1 MRFFRTLTLL
11 TALAAMPASAQIA
24 PPVATTPPRSYNV
37 AGNIFVAVQED
48 RNSTVIVGED
58 SLLVVETN
66 YRERTDALK
75 TLLATISPKPV
86 KIAINS
92 HWHADHVGGNAA
104 LAAVGA
110 VTIAQEKTRVRMGQ
124 AQVNR
129 LTGNVQQPAFPS
141 EFWPMVTFRDSLKV
155 HFGGHDLEMTYHPD
169 GHTDSDVVLRIPDAN
184 IIYVGGLMN
193 YPTYAGVRSAT
204 AFVDALDKILA
215 QANDTTK
222 IIPWRGPVVGKAELA
237 EWRNI
242 LATVRDRVQTGIRE
256 GKTVDQIVATNPSR
270 EFDAKWSPG
279 AQPANFV
286 RQIYAGLTQPLD

>member
-1 MRFFRTLTLL
+1 MRILPTFIFLTV
-11 TALAAMPASAQIA
+11 LAAMPAMAQIT
-24 PPVATTPPRSYNV
+24 PPAATTPPRTYNV
-37 AGNIFVAVQED
+37 TGNIFVAVQED

-86 KIAINS
+86 KIAVNS

-104 LAAVGA
+104 LMAAGA
-110 VTIAQEKTRVRMGQ
+110 ITIAQDKTRVRMAH

-141 EFWPMVTFRDSLKV
+141 EFWPMVTFRDSLTI
-155 HFGGHDLEMTYHPD
+155 HFGGHDIEMTYYPD
-169 GHTDSDVVLRIPDAN
+169 RHTDSDVVLRIPDAN
-184 IIYVGGLMN
+184 LIYVGGLMN
-193 YPTYAGVRSAT
+193 YPTYAGVRSAN
-204 AFVDALDKILA
+204 AFVDALDKVLA

-222 IIPWRGPVVGKAELA
+222 IIPWRGPLVGKAELA
-237 EWRNI
+237 QWRNI
-242 LATVRDRVQTGIRE
+242 LATVRDRVQAGIRD
-256 GKTVDQIVATNPSR
+256 GKTVDQIVASSPSR

-279 AQPANFV
+279 AQQANFV